1 MAKVFFELDC
11 DSCGSEWEL
20 KGTDEGM
27 PNQPI
32 YCPFCGHD
40 LDLSDLEEEEYQF
53 GDIDD
58 DQMGLF
64 DDFDE

>member
-11 DSCGSEWEL
+11 DSCGSEWEI
-20 KGTDEGM
+20 KGSEATM
-27 PNQPI
+27 TNQPI
-32 YCPFCGHD
+32 HCPFCGTD
-40 LDLSDLEEEEYQF
+40 LDLSDLEEEY
-53 GDIDD
+53 DIE

>member
-11 DSCGSEWEL
+11 DSCGSEWEI

-32 YCPFCGHD
+32 YCPFCGVD
-40 LDLSDLEEEEYQF
+40 LDLADLEEEYGVQ
-53 GDIDD
+53 DD
-58 DQMGLF
+58 WLEELNDY
-64 DDFDE
+64 DE